1 MDCRSSSGGG
11 TTGIM
16 DKIFFLD
23 DTVPGEW
30 VMLIPLAEENYH
42 YLYLQSL
49 GEVISYSLA

>member
-30 VMLIPLAEENYH
+30 VMLIPLAEENIH